1 MKIMLLVV
9 VALLGVVLLIMGKF
23 AIGLLIMLYCIG
35 FIVYQAALF
44 FAEPENE
51 DDIC

>member
-1 MKIMLLVV
+1 MKTMLLTI

-23 AIGLLIMLYCIG
+23 AIGILIMLYCIG
-35 FIVYQAALF
+35 FIVYQVVLF

-51 DDIC
+51 EDIC